1 VPLEKHIAKKSG
13 IIIYCD
19 QYMNTETIG
28 RWAFIAGVI
37 IAIIAG
43 IAAAVGGPMGGWVPL
58 VMLILGV
65 IVGLTTI
72 TEKETTPFLV
82 AAIALLVANG
92 GRAFLLVDS
101 VLPGAGTAIDT
112 ILVTLAAFVAPAAII
127 MAIKA
132 IYNIGRTR

>member
-1 VPLEKHIAKKSG
+1 
-13 IIIYCD
+13 
-19 QYMNTETIG
+19 MNTETIG

-37 IAIIAG
+37 IAILAG
-43 IAAAVGGPMGGWVPL
+43 IAAAFGGAMADWAPL
-58 VMLILGV
+58 VMLILGIV
-65 IVGLTTI
+65 VGLTTI

-92 GRAFLLVDS
+92 GRGFLLLDS
-101 VLPGAGTAIDT
+101 VMPGLGTAIDT

-127 MAIKA
+127 MAVKA

>member
-1 VPLEKHIAKKSG
+1 
-13 IIIYCD
+13 
-19 QYMNTETIG
+19 MNTESIG

-37 IAIIAG
+37 IAILAG
-43 IAAAVGGPMGGWVPL
+43 IASAVGGGMGGWVPL

-92 GRAFLLVDS
+92 GRGFLLVDS
-101 VLPGAGTAIDT
+101 VLPGVGTAIDT

-127 MAIKA
+127 MAVKA

>member
-1 VPLEKHIAKKSG
+1 
-13 IIIYCD
+13 
-19 QYMNTETIG
+19 MNTESIG

-37 IAIIAG
+37 IAILAG
-43 IAAAVGGPMGGWVPL
+43 IAGAVGGAMGGWVPL
-58 VMLILGV
+58 VMVILGV
-65 IVGLTTI
+65 VVGLTTI
-72 TEKETTPFLV
+72 PFLV

-101 VLPGAGTAIDT
+101 VLPGVGTAIDT

-127 MAIKA
+127 MAVKA

>member
-1 VPLEKHIAKKSG
+1 MIKN
-13 IIIYCD
+13 
-19 QYMNTETIG
+19 MNSETIG

-92 GRAFLLVDS
+92 GRAFLLVDD

-127 MAIKA
+127 MSIKA

>member
-1 VPLEKHIAKKSG
+1 
-13 IIIYCD
+13 
-19 QYMNTETIG
+19 MNTEKLG

-43 IAAAVGGPMGGWVPL
+43 IAGAVSDPMGGWVPL
-58 VMLILGV
+58 IMLILGI

-92 GRAFLLVDS
+92 GRAFLLLNDVM
-101 VLPGAGTAIDT
+101 PGLGTAIDT

-127 MAIKA
+127 MAVKA

>member
-1 VPLEKHIAKKSG
+1 VIKNME
-13 IIIYCD
+13 
-19 QYMNTETIG
+19 TETIG

-37 IAIIAG
+37 IAILAG
-43 IAAAVGGPMGGWVPL
+43 IAAAVGGAMGGWVPL
-58 VMLILGV
+58 VMVILGV

-92 GRAFLLVDS
+92 GRAFLVVDT
-101 VLPGAGTAIDT
+101 VLPGVGTGIDT
-112 ILVTLAAFVAPAAII
+112 ILITLAAFVAPAAII
-127 MAIKA
+127 MAVKA